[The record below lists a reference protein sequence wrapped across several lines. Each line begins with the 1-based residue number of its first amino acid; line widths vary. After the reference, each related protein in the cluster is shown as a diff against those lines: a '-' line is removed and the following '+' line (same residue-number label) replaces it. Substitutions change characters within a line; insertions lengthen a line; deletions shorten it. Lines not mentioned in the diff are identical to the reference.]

1 MQESFFTKSLNSSN
15 DEAAHIIIPPAVAG
29 PDLSLQICPPNS
41 YNQLQQQPPSFPSGL
56 VLASSNTPHEPVR
69 YPDDFKHKMTPQD
82 TLWLGDCRNPQPWV
96 NDAKLAAMPPGT
108 VQLNPFSWNRSL
120 ARHAKA
126 GQHEK
131 THEHIHHGFDL
142 WERQQKSA
150 SCNANSDMSDVS
162 SPRKCHDHEAS
173 FGTTASRPDLCI
185 ANPSLDL
192 QAASDHGMFS
202 LPAEEKTR
210 GVLHNLQSEY
220 VKPIVAGGLYHC
232 LQSSSNSQSLLPNL
246 MHITAGDC
254 TSISSNLQKTTCI
267 SHCGFIMSKLPSKR
281 SMRTP
286 RMRWTNSLHQQF
298 VHAVELLGGH
308 ERATPK
314 SVLELMNVKDLTLAH
329 VKSHLQMYRTVKTTS
344 KPLSLP
350 GQNDFAESSH
360 NNGRNYEEFLMAQ
373 GSLSNRG
380 LETST
385 FLPKSSNYYSTLGDA
400 QATLLLTQ
408 NKKPSQQEAS
418 NLWRS
423 PALIP
428 YSSNCIGLEQQLKAT
443 HTLSQDKGME
453 NQWMMGL
460 TSPSIMQPPLQFSP
474 PLSEFVSSHTTNII
488 PKMPNLEF
496 TLGRSGWSATRGL
509 DHGATDA
516 PQGLFLLKC

>member
-1 MQESFFTKSLNSSN
+1 MWASAKPTWSKFFLWGTIIPVNFYVFLASWSRFVVCSCESVPKSHALICLIRWPRCRQSYTCFGFSRHRQHTSVGSRFQASWNFTMQESFFTKSLNSSN

-308 ERATPK
+308 ER
-314 SVLELMNVKDLTLAH
+314 M
-329 VKSHLQMYRTVKTTS
+329 
-344 KPLSLP
+344 
-350 GQNDFAESSH
+350 F
-360 NNGRNYEEFLMAQ
+360 F
-373 GSLSNRG
+373 
-380 LETST
+380 
-385 FLPKSSNYYSTLGDA
+385 YY
-400 QATLLLTQ
+400 Q
-408 NKKPSQQEAS
+408 
-418 NLWRS
+418 
-423 PALIP
+423 I
-428 YSSNCIGLEQQLKAT
+428 
-443 HTLSQDKGME
+443 H
-453 NQWMMGL
+453 
-460 TSPSIMQPPLQFSP
+460 PPLCFFLYLWCFFP
-474 PLSEFVSSHTTNII
+474 RIC
-488 PKMPNLEF
+488 K
-496 TLGRSGWSATRGL
+496 WRGN
-509 DHGATDA
+509 
-516 PQGLFLLKC
+516 

>member
-1 MQESFFTKSLNSSN
+1 MQESFFTQLLNSSN

-29 PDLSLQICPPNS
+29 PDLSLQIRPPNS

-56 VLASSNTPHEPVR
+56 VLASSNTPHEPMR

-150 SCNANSDMSDVS
+150 SCNANSDMSYVS

-185 ANPSLDL
+185 GNPSLDL
-192 QAASDHGMFS
+192 QAATDHGTFS

-210 GVLHNLQSEY
+210 GVLHNVQSEY

-254 TSISSNLQKTTCI
+254 TSISSNLQKTTRI
-267 SHCGFIMSKLPSKR
+267 LHCGFIMSKSSSKR

-286 RMRWTNSLHQQF
+286 RMRWTSSLHQQF

-329 VKSHLQMYRTVKTTS
+329 VKSHLQVDVS
-344 KPLSLP
+344 DSE
-350 GQNDFAESSH
+350 D
-360 NNGRNYEEFLMAQ
+360 
-373 GSLSNRG
+373 
-380 LETST
+380 
-385 FLPKSSNYYSTLGDA
+385 
-400 QATLLLTQ
+400 
-408 NKKPSQQEAS
+408 
-418 NLWRS
+418 
-423 PALIP
+423 
-428 YSSNCIGLEQQLKAT
+428 
-443 HTLSQDKGME
+443 
-453 NQWMMGL
+453 NQ
-460 TSPSIMQPPLQFSP
+460 
-474 PLSEFVSSHTTNII
+474 
-488 PKMPNLEF
+488 
-496 TLGRSGWSATRGL
+496 
-509 DHGATDA
+509 
-516 PQGLFLLKC
+516 

>member
-15 DEAAHIIIPPAVAG
+15 EEAAPIIIPPAVAG

-41 YNQLQQQPPSFPSGL
+41 YNQLQQQQPPSFPSGL
-56 VLASSNTPHEPVR
+56 VLASSNTPHEPMR

-82 TLWLGDCRNPQPWV
+82 TLWLGDCQNPQQWV

-108 VQLNPFSWNRSL
+108 VQLKPFSWNRSL

-150 SCNANSDMSDVS
+150 SCNANSDMSYVS
-162 SPRKCHDHEAS
+162 SPRKCHDHEAI

-192 QAASDHGMFS
+192 QAASDHGTFS

-232 LQSSSNSQSLLPNL
+232 LQSRSNSQSLLPNL

-254 TSISSNLQKTTCI
+254 TSISSNLQETTRI
-267 SHCGFIMSKLPSKR
+267 LHCGFIMSKSPSKR

-308 ERATPK
+308 ER
-314 SVLELMNVKDLTLAH
+314 M
-329 VKSHLQMYRTVKTTS
+329 
-344 KPLSLP
+344 
-350 GQNDFAESSH
+350 F
-360 NNGRNYEEFLMAQ
+360 FL
-373 GSLSNRG
+373 LSNI
-380 LETST
+380 SPFV
-385 FLPKSSNYYSTLGDA
+385 FLP
-400 QATLLLTQ
+400 LLVML
-408 NKKPSQQEAS
+408 
-418 NLWRS
+418 L
-423 PALIP
+423 
-428 YSSNCIGLEQQLKAT
+428 
-443 HTLSQDKGME
+443 
-453 NQWMMGL
+453 
-460 TSPSIMQPPLQFSP
+460 
-474 PLSEFVSSHTTNII
+474 
-488 PKMPNLEF
+488 PKD
-496 TLGRSGWSATRGL
+496 S
-509 DHGATDA
+509 
-516 PQGLFLLKC
+516 